1 MVVGCVL
8 KYCLVARWSLR
19 ILLKLHFWGS
29 VKCSKDALVLLE
41 MGYNAA
47 ITECWAVRDTKTKR
61 ISVTYG
67 EETPRSLQMSN

>member
-29 VKCSKDALVLLE
+29 VKCSKDTLVLLE

-67 EETPRSLQMSN
+67 EETACSLQTSN